1 MSMREQGLGA
11 AEENPRGFVVSG
23 ERERILAA
31 MAAVVS
37 QAGDGAMTLLDVAIE
52 AEVKLEKVLRYCPDK
67 ETGFLAA
74 YDAAVW
80 QGIERVLAAVGTG
93 EGFSD
98 RIWAGWRALIDFI
111 VAEPA
116 FGSMC
121 IVDVLEVGPA
131 GIERRNTTWRGFAA
145 VIDQIAEES
154 LPAEP
159 PRPPSSTCRSSWAGS
174 PRSSA
179 PIWRRGASGNS
190 GGRFPP
196 CTMPSSCPTS
206 VTRRRWPSMSA
217 ASARWTDLGGAAA
230 GLAAPRRPGHAR
242 ARRYERRSSASA
254 ASHGVVVTWPDGVM

>member
-37 QAGDGAMTLLDVAIE
+37 QAGYGAMTLLDVAIE
-52 AEVKLEKVLRYCPDK
+52 AEVELEKVLRYCPDK

-159 PRPPSSTCRSSWAGS
+159 PRPPARRVDRPGRDHRDFPRPSGGGAHPGTPAGASRPALCRPRAL
-174 PRSSA
+174 PRS
-179 PIWRRGASGNS
+179 R
-190 GGRFPP
+190 
-196 CTMPSSCPTS
+196 
-206 VTRRRWPSMSA
+206 
-217 ASARWTDLGGAAA
+217 GGA
-230 GLAAPRRPGHAR
+230 GR
-242 ARRYERRSSASA
+242 
-254 ASHGVVVTWPDGVM
+254 V